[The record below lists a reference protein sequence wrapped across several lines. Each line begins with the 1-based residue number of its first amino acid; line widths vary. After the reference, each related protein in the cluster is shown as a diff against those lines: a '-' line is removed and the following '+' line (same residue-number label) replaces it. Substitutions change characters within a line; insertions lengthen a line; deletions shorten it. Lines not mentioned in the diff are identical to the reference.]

1 MKNKKFGFSMVELLF
16 VMAIMAALAAIAIPK
31 LQDSSKAVVL
41 TSMKSDTLAI
51 KDIAL
56 NALAQGIALEDLD
69 VPEVIGDSTG
79 KVTIAGL
86 DFPLSEGNVLK
97 MDKIANNDV
106 FRVRV
111 SNDKYDPDKRT
122 EICFSETEGDTIT
135 HLMITSGRETC
146 Y

>member
-1 MKNKKFGFSMVELLF
+1 
-16 VMAIMAALAAIAIPK
+16 MAALAAIAIPK
-31 LQDSSKAVVL
+31 LQGNSSRAVVL
-41 TSMKSDTLAI
+41 TSMKSDILAI

-56 NALAQGIALEDLD
+56 NALVQGIPLEDLD
-69 VPEVIGDSTG
+69 VSEVTGDSTG

-97 MDKIANNDV
+97 MDKISGSDI

-135 HLMITSGRETC
+135 NLMITSGRETC